1 MRPMPAFGPRAVWKA
16 IAITAT
22 DPTEFAKQYESTM
35 NGLVADGWSVAGMME
50 RGGGLIITAQKPNLS
65 PALLQ
70 ALEELATGKKP
81 TPKPADVQEEVTY
94 CYKEGDEIHSMRCA
108 DLEEAVGYFKEHIM
122 EDSAIL
128 PINIIVM
135 TVTSYE
141 PADLPLLTKL
151 VK

>member
-1 MRPMPAFGPRAVWKA
+1 
-16 IAITAT
+16 
-22 DPTEFAKQYESTM
+22 
-35 NGLVADGWSVAGMME
+35 
-50 RGGGLIITAQKPNLS
+50 
-65 PALLQ
+65 
-70 ALEELATGKKP
+70 
-81 TPKPADVQEEVTY
+81 VTY
-94 CYKEGDEIHSMRCA
+94 CYKEVDEIHSMRCA